1 MKGTFK
7 IFLKPNEKIFING
20 AVIKVDRKVGFELLN
35 DVDFLLE
42 HHVMQVEDAK
52 TPLKQLYF
60 IIQIMLMSPSE
71 KPAALLLYRDSI
83 KALLVAF
90 ENDAIVTQLQA
101 VDASIEDDKPFEAL
115 KTLRGLFDAEAEI
128 LARRDIEP
136 GARDRRDAPRA
147 AQTGG
152 R

>member
-42 HHVMQVEDAK
+42 HHVMQVDDAK

-60 IIQIMLMSPSE
+60 IIQIMLMSPAE
-71 KPAALLLYRDSI
+71 KPAALTLYRDSVT
-83 KALLVAF
+83 ALLATF
-90 ENDAIVTQLQA
+90 ENEAIITELHA
-101 VDASIEDDKPFEAL
+101 VDVCIGEDKPFEAL
-115 KTLRGLFDAEAEI
+115 KKLRGLFDAEAEI
-128 LARRDIEP
+128 LARQSSAPVHAAPAPRVAQS
-136 GARDRRDAPRA
+136 GAR
-147 AQTGG
+147 
-152 R
+152 

>member
-7 IFLKPNEKIFING
+7 LFLKPNEKIFING

-42 HHVMQVEDAK
+42 HHVMQVEDAN

-71 KPAALLLYRDSI
+71 KPAALTLYRDSV
-83 KALLVAF
+83 KAMLAAF
-90 ENDAIVTQLQA
+90 ENEAIITELQS
-101 VDASIEDDKPFEAL
+101 VDACIGEDKPFEAL
-115 KTLRGLFDAEAEI
+115 KALRGLFDAETEI
-128 LARRDIEP
+128 LARQSAPPAPLEP
-136 GARDRRDAPRA
+136 ALRV
-147 AQTGG
+147 AQSGG
-152 R
+152 RR